1 MTAEEIERFRRIE
14 AIFDAVLEC
23 PPGRERDAFWCRQ
36 EATTEAN
43 LMAEV
48 CQLLQDH
55 EAVTAVVPMPPET
68 LPRFGPWQAIR
79 LLGRGGMGEVYLAE
93 RADGAFQMEVAV
105 KVAPLALASPDIEE
119 RFRRERQFLA
129 SLDHPKVARLIDGGG
144 GGSGLPYLVMEFVD
158 GLAID
163 RYCDGQKLDA
173 RERIGLMRQVL
184 EALVYVH
191 GRGVIHRDLKPSNIM
206 VDAAGKAKLLD
217 FGTARLVDASGDSA
231 ITKTGVFAFTA
242 DFASPEQ
249 TLAKPLTV
257 TTDIYSAGVLLYR
270 LLTGRPPYR
279 FTDYSAGAVAQTINH
294 TEPEASGLDRP
305 LDAVLSKA
313 LRKNPEERY
322 ASAAEM
328 DADLARYLEGQP
340 VRARRS
346 RKLGPIAMVA
356 AAIALSVAAGIV
368 WRIGVRSG
376 APRPSASIAV
386 LPFTNVGG
394 NPANQYFS
402 DGVPSE
408 ITDALTHFKGVRVT
422 ARSWVFQFREKENDL
437 RNIGKQLNVS
447 YLLEG
452 SIERSGDRV
461 KTVASLDR
469 ASDGVRLWT
478 NTYQRLAEDTSA
490 VEADLETAILGS
502 LGLSASAG
510 PKIHVPPAEAH
521 EYYLKARFQGD
532 QISMAA
538 NDLAQQYYRRALE
551 LDPDYAA
558 AYDGLGGAIWNRGN
572 ADGEPFQPAE
582 IRKSAQLTEKAVQLD
597 PSLVQA
603 HVGLAMFAMR
613 YDFDWNRADRELH
626 TALAISPFV
635 GSELNYANLCLVLGK
650 RQEADLHFQRA
661 RDLDSLSSQS
671 VLNDVQYLMVEG
683 RFEEA
688 REEVRKIAARSPTNQ
703 RLQVRLNFM
712 KAWFGSATA
721 MENLRNWAP
730 QRPYAREFLAGAE
743 AHNGNRQEALR
754 LLIPL
759 EREYL
764 ERHVAV
770 YGLATIR
777 AALDDEPGTA
787 RLLERAIDARED
799 WAPYI
804 HVDVAFAKM
813 QNTPEFHRLK
823 KRMGLDW

>member
-1 MTAEEIERFRRIE
+1 MTAEEIDRFRRIE
-14 AIFDAVLEC
+14 AIFDEVLEY
-23 PPGRERDAFWCRQ
+23 PLGPERDAFLRRQ
-36 EATTEAN
+36 EATTDSN
-43 LMAEV
+43 LLAEV
-48 CQLLQDH
+48 RQLLEDH
-55 EAVTAVVPMPPET
+55 EAVTAAVPMPPDA

-93 RADGAFQMEVAV
+93 RADGAFRMEAAV

-119 RFRRERQFLA
+119 HFRRERQFLA
-129 SLDHPKVARLIDGGG
+129 SLDHPKVARLLDGGG

-158 GLAID
+158 GLTID
-163 RYCDGQKLDA
+163 RYSDLQKLDA
-173 RERIGLMRQVL
+173 SSRIGLMRQVL
-184 EALVYVH
+184 EALIYVH
-191 GRGVIHRDLKPSNIM
+191 GRGVIHRDLKPSNIL
-206 VDAAGKAKLLD
+206 VDAAGNTKLLD
-217 FGTARLVDASGDSA
+217 FGTARLVDASGDGA
-231 ITKTGVFAFTA
+231 ITKTGVFAFTP

-249 TLAKPLTV
+249 TLGKPLTV
-257 TTDIYSAGVLLYR
+257 ATDIYSAGVLFYR

-294 TEPEASGLDRP
+294 TEPESSGLDRP
-305 LDAVLSKA
+305 LDAILLKA
-313 LRKNPEERY
+313 LRKNPGERY
-322 ASAAEM
+322 SSAAEM

-340 VRARRS
+340 VRARRP
-346 RKLGPIAMVA
+346 RKLPPIAIVA
-356 AAIALSVAAGIV
+356 GVIALSAAAVIG
-368 WRIGVRSG
+368 WRFGVRTA
-376 APRPSASIAV
+376 APLPSASIAV

-394 NPANQYFS
+394 NPGNQYFS
-402 DGVPSE
+402 DGVAWE
-408 ITDALTHFKGVRVT
+408 ITDALTHFKGLRVT
-422 ARSWVFQFREKENDL
+422 ARSWAFQFRGKENDL
-437 RNIGKQLNVS
+437 RNIAKQLNANYV
-447 YLLEG
+447 LEG

-469 ASDGVRLWT
+469 ATDGVRIWT
-478 NTYQRLAEDTSA
+478 NTYQRLAADTSA
-490 VEADLETAILGS
+490 VEADLETAILTS
-502 LGLSASAG
+502 LGLSASAQ
-510 PKIHVPPAEAH
+510 PKIHVPPEEAH

-538 NDLAQQYYRRALE
+538 NDLAQQYYRRALK

-558 AYDGLGGAIWNRGN
+558 AYEGLGAAIWNRGN

-582 IRKSAQLTEKAVQLD
+582 IRKSEELTEKAVQLD
-597 PSLVQA
+597 PNLVRA
-603 HVGLAMFAMR
+603 YVGLALFAMR
-613 YDFDWNRADRELH
+613 YDFDWNRADRELR
-626 TALAISPFV
+626 TALTLSPFT
-635 GSELNYANLCLVLGK
+635 GAELNYANLCLVLGK

-661 RDLDSLSSQS
+661 RDLDSLSSQA
-671 VLNDVQYLMVEG
+671 VLNDVQYLTVEG

-688 REEVRKIAARSPTNQ
+688 REEIRKIAARSPTNE

-712 KAWFGSATA
+712 EAWFGSDTA
-721 MENLRNWAP
+721 RGNLRNWLP
-730 QRPYAREFLAGAE
+730 QHPYAREFLAGAE

-770 YGLATIR
+770 YGLAAIR
-777 AALDDEPGTA
+777 AALDDEPGTV
-787 RLLERAIDARED
+787 RLLEKAIDARED

>member
-1 MTAEEIERFRRIE
+1 
-14 AIFDAVLEC
+14 L
-23 PPGRERDAFWCRQ
+23 
-36 EATTEAN
+36 
-43 LMAEV
+43 AEV
-48 CQLLQDH
+48 RQLLEDH
-55 EAVTAVVPMPPET
+55 EAVTAAVPMPPET

-93 RADGAFQMEVAV
+93 RADGAFQMEAAV

-129 SLDHPKVARLIDGGG
+129 SLDHPKVARLLDGGG

-163 RYCDGQKLDA
+163 RYCDLQKLDA
-173 RERIGLMRQVL
+173 SSRIGLMRQVL
-184 EALVYVH
+184 EALIYIH
-191 GRGVIHRDLKPSNIM
+191 GRGVIHRDLKPSNIL
-206 VDAAGKAKLLD
+206 VDAAGNAKLLD

-231 ITKTGVFAFTA
+231 ITKTGVFAFTP

-257 TTDIYSAGVLLYR
+257 ATDIYSAGVLFYR

-294 TEPEASGLDRP
+294 TEPESSGLDRP
-305 LDAVLSKA
+305 LDAILLKA

-322 ASAAEM
+322 SSAAEM

-340 VRARRS
+340 VRARRP
-346 RKLGPIAMVA
+346 RKLGPVAMVA
-356 AAIALSVAAGIV
+356 AAIALSAAAGIA
-368 WRIGVRSG
+368 WRFG
-376 APRPSASIAV
+376 AQRTGFRPLASIAV

-394 NPANQYFS
+394 NPDNQYFS

-408 ITDALTHFKGVRVT
+408 ITDALTHFKGLRVA
-422 ARSWVFQFREKENDL
+422 ARPGAFQFRDKGNDL
-437 RNIGKQLNVS
+437 RNIGKQLNVN
-447 YLLEG
+447 YVLAG

-461 KTVASLDR
+461 KTIASLDR
-469 ASDGVRLWT
+469 ATDGVRLWT
-478 NTYQRLAEDTSA
+478 NTYQRPAADTSA
-490 VEADLETAILGS
+490 VEADLETAILAS
-502 LGLSASAG
+502 LGLSASTQ
-510 PKIHVPPAEAH
+510 PKIHVPPGQAH
-521 EYYLKARFQGD
+521 EYFLKARFQGD

-538 NDLAQQYYRRALE
+538 NTLSQEYYRRAVE
-551 LDPDYAA
+551 LDPGYAA
-558 AYDGLGGAIWNRGN
+558 AYDGLGSAIWNRGN
-572 ADGEPFQPAE
+572 ADGEPFRPAE
-582 IRKSAQLTEKAVQLD
+582 IRKSAQLIEKAIQLD
-597 PSLVQA
+597 PNLVRA
-603 HVGLAMFAMR
+603 HVRLAMFAMR
-613 YDFDWNRADRELH
+613 YDFDWNRAERELR
-626 TALAISPFV
+626 TALALSPFV
-635 GSELNYANLCLVLGK
+635 GTELTYANLCLMLGK

-671 VLNDVQYLMVEG
+671 VLNDVQYLTVEG

-688 REEVRKIAARSPTNQ
+688 REEIRKIAARSPTNE
-703 RLQVRLNFM
+703 RLQVRLNFLE
-712 KAWFGSATA
+712 AWFGSATA
-721 MENLRNWAP
+721 MNNLRNWSP
-730 QRPYAREFLAGAE
+730 QRPYARVFLAGAE
-743 AHNGNRQEALR
+743 AHNGNREEALR

-759 EREYL
+759 ERDHL

-770 YGLATIR
+770 YGLASIR
-777 AALDDEPGTA
+777 AALDDEPGA
-787 RLLERAIDARED
+787 VRLLERAIDARED

-823 KRMGLDW
+823 ERMGLDW

>member
-1 MTAEEIERFRRIE
+1 MTAEEIDRFRRIE

-23 PPGRERDAFWCRQ
+23 PPGREREAFLRRQ
-36 EATTEAN
+36 EGTTDAN

-48 CQLLQDH
+48 RQLLEDH
-55 EAVTAVVPMPPET
+55 EAVSAAVPAPPDA

-93 RADGAFQMEVAV
+93 RADGAFRMEAAV

-129 SLDHPKVARLIDGGG
+129 SLDHPKVARLMDGGS
-144 GGSGLPYLVMEFVD
+144 GGSGLPYLVMEYVD

-163 RYCDGQKLDA
+163 CYCDRLGLDA
-173 RERIGLMRQVL
+173 RSRIGLMRQVL
-184 EALVYVH
+184 EALIYVH
-191 GRGVIHRDLKPSNIM
+191 GRGVIHRDLKPSNIL
-206 VDAAGKAKLLD
+206 VDAAGNAKLLD
-217 FGTARLVDASGDSA
+217 FGTARLVDASGDGA
-231 ITKTGVFAFTA
+231 ITQTGVFAFTP

-257 TTDIYSAGVLLYR
+257 ATDIYSAGVLLYR

-294 TEPEASGLDRP
+294 TEPEASGLDGP
-305 LDAVLSKA
+305 LDAILMKA
-313 LRKNPEERY
+313 LRKNPGERY
-322 ASAAEM
+322 CSAAEM

-340 VRARRS
+340 VRARRP
-346 RKLGPIAMVA
+346 RKLGWIAIVGGVIVLLAA
-356 AAIALSVAAGIV
+356 AAIA
-368 WRIGVRSG
+368 WRIGGRAG
-376 APRPSASIAV
+376 APRLPASIAV

-402 DGVPSE
+402 DGVASE
-408 ITDALTHFKGVRVT
+408 ITDALTHFKGVRAT
-422 ARSWVFQFREKENDL
+422 ARSWAFQLRGKESDL
-437 RNIGKQLNVS
+437 RNIGKQLNVN
-447 YLLEG
+447 YVLEG
-452 SIERSGDRV
+452 SIERNGDGV

-469 ASDGVRLWT
+469 TTDGVRVWT
-478 NTYQRLAEDTSA
+478 NTYQRLAADTSA
-490 VEADLETAILGS
+490 VEADLETAILDS
-502 LGLSASAG
+502 LGVSATG
-510 PKIHVPPAEAH
+510 QPKIHVPPQEAH

-551 LDPDYAA
+551 LDPDYAS
-558 AYDGLGGAIWNRGN
+558 AYEGLGGAIWNRGN

-582 IRKSAQLTEKAVQLD
+582 IRKAAQLTERAVQLD
-597 PSLVQA
+597 PRLVRA

-613 YDFDWNRADRELH
+613 YDFDWDRADRELH
-626 TALAISPFV
+626 TALSLSPFV

-671 VLNDVQYLMVEG
+671 VLNAVQYLTVEG

-688 REEVRKIAARSPTNQ
+688 REEIRKIAARSPTNE
-703 RLQVRLNFM
+703 RLQVRLNFLE
-712 KAWFGSATA
+712 AWFGSDTA
-721 MENLRNWAP
+721 MGKLRSWLP

-743 AHNGNRQEALR
+743 AHNGHREEALR

-770 YGLATIR
+770 YGLAAIR
-777 AALDDEPGTA
+777 AALDDEAGTV

-804 HVDVAFAKM
+804 HVDVAFARM

>member
-1 MTAEEIERFRRIE
+1 MTAEEIDRFRRIE
-14 AIFDAVLEC
+14 AIFDEVLEY
-23 PPGRERDAFWCRQ
+23 PLGPERDAFLRRQ
-36 EATTEAN
+36 EATTDSN
-43 LMAEV
+43 LLAEV
-48 CQLLQDH
+48 RQLLEDH
-55 EAVTAVVPMPPET
+55 EAVTAAVPMPPDA

-93 RADGAFQMEVAV
+93 RADGAFRMEAAV

-119 RFRRERQFLA
+119 HFRRERQFLA
-129 SLDHPKVARLIDGGG
+129 SLDHPKVARLLDGGG

-158 GLAID
+158 GLTID
-163 RYCDGQKLDA
+163 RYSDLQKLDA
-173 RERIGLMRQVL
+173 SSRIGLMRQVL
-184 EALVYVH
+184 EALIYVH
-191 GRGVIHRDLKPSNIM
+191 GRGVIHRDLKPSNIL
-206 VDAAGKAKLLD
+206 VDAAGNTKLLD
-217 FGTARLVDASGDSA
+217 FGTARLVDASGDGA
-231 ITKTGVFAFTA
+231 ITKTGVFAFTP

-249 TLAKPLTV
+249 TLGKPLTV
-257 TTDIYSAGVLLYR
+257 ATDIYSAGVLFYR

-294 TEPEASGLDRP
+294 TEPESSGLDRP
-305 LDAVLSKA
+305 LDAILLKA

-322 ASAAEM
+322 SSAAEM

-340 VRARRS
+340 VRARRP
-346 RKLGPIAMVA
+346 RKLPPIAIVA
-356 AAIALSVAAGIV
+356 GVIALSAAAVIG
-368 WRIGVRSG
+368 WRFGGRT
-376 APRPSASIAV
+376 APPRPSASIAV

-394 NPANQYFS
+394 NPGNQYFS
-402 DGVPSE
+402 DGVAWE
-408 ITDALTHFKGVRVT
+408 ITDALTHFKGLRVT
-422 ARSWVFQFREKENDL
+422 ARSWAFQFRGKENDL
-437 RNIGKQLNVS
+437 RNIAKQLNANYV
-447 YLLEG
+447 LEG

-469 ASDGVRLWT
+469 ATDGVRVWT
-478 NTYQRLAEDTSA
+478 NTYQRLAADTSA
-490 VEADLETAILGS
+490 VEADLETAILTS
-502 LGLSASAG
+502 LGLSASAQ
-510 PKIHVPPAEAH
+510 PKIHVPPEEAH

-538 NDLAQQYYRRALE
+538 NDLAQQYYRRALK

-558 AYDGLGGAIWNRGN
+558 AYEGLGAAIWNRGN

-582 IRKSAQLTEKAVQLD
+582 IRKSEELTEKAVQLD
-597 PSLVQA
+597 PNLVRA
-603 HVGLAMFAMR
+603 YVGLALFAMR
-613 YDFDWNRADRELH
+613 YDFDWNRADRELR
-626 TALAISPFV
+626 TALTLSPFT
-635 GSELNYANLCLVLGK
+635 GAELNYANLCLVLGK

-661 RDLDSLSSQS
+661 RDLDSLSSQA
-671 VLNDVQYLMVEG
+671 VLNDVQYLTVEG

-688 REEVRKIAARSPTNQ
+688 REEIRKIAARSPTNE

-712 KAWFGSATA
+712 EAWFGSDTA
-721 MENLRNWAP
+721 RGNLRNWLP

-770 YGLATIR
+770 YGLAAIR
-777 AALDDEPGTA
+777 AALDDEPGTV
-787 RLLERAIDARED
+787 RLLEKAIDARED

>member
-1 MTAEEIERFRRIE
+1 
-14 AIFDAVLEC
+14 
-23 PPGRERDAFWCRQ
+23 
-36 EATTEAN
+36 
-43 LMAEV
+43 
-48 CQLLQDH
+48 
-55 EAVTAVVPMPPET
+55 
-68 LPRFGPWQAIR
+68 
-79 LLGRGGMGEVYLAE
+79 
-93 RADGAFQMEVAV
+93 
-105 KVAPLALASPDIEE
+105 
-119 RFRRERQFLA
+119 
-129 SLDHPKVARLIDGGG
+129 
-144 GGSGLPYLVMEFVD
+144 
-158 GLAID
+158 
-163 RYCDGQKLDA
+163 
-173 RERIGLMRQVL
+173 
-184 EALVYVH
+184 
-191 GRGVIHRDLKPSNIM
+191 
-206 VDAAGKAKLLD
+206 
-217 FGTARLVDASGDSA
+217 
-231 ITKTGVFAFTA
+231 
-242 DFASPEQ
+242 
-249 TLAKPLTV
+249 
-257 TTDIYSAGVLLYR
+257 
-270 LLTGRPPYR
+270 
-279 FTDYSAGAVAQTINH
+279 
-294 TEPEASGLDRP
+294 LDRP
-305 LDAVLSKA
+305 LDAILSKA

-328 DADLARYLEGQP
+328 DADLARYLKGQP
-340 VRARRS
+340 VRARPP
-346 RKLGPIAMVA
+346 RKVGPIAMVA
-356 AAIALSVAAGIV
+356 AAIALSAAAGIA
-368 WRIGVRSG
+368 WRFGLWTA
-376 APRPSASIAV
+376 APRPLASIAV

-394 NPANQYFS
+394 NPDNQYFS

-408 ITDALTHFKGVRVT
+408 ITDALTHFKGLRVT
-422 ARSWVFQFREKENDL
+422 ARSWAFQFRGKEDDL

-447 YLLEG
+447 YVLEG
-452 SIERSGDRV
+452 SVARFGDRV

-478 NTYQRLAEDTSA
+478 NTYQRPAADTSA
-490 VEADLETAILGS
+490 VEADLETAILAS
-502 LGLSASAG
+502 TGLSASTQ
-510 PKIHVPPAEAH
+510 PKIHVPPEEAH
-521 EYYLKARFQGD
+521 EYYLKARFQSD

-558 AYDGLGGAIWNRGN
+558 AYEGLGGAIWNRAN

-597 PSLVQA
+597 PNLVRA

-613 YDFDWNRADRELH
+613 YDFDWNRADRELRA
-626 TALAISPFV
+626 ALALSPFA
-635 GSELNYANLCLVLGK
+635 GAELNYANLCLVLGK

-671 VLNDVQYLMVEG
+671 VLNDVQYLTVEG

-712 KAWFGSATA
+712 EAWFGSATA
-721 MENLRNWAP
+721 MENLRNWSP
-730 QRPYAREFLAGAE
+730 QRPYTREFLAAAE
-743 AHNGNRQEALR
+743 AHNGNREEALR

-770 YGLATIR
+770 YGLAAVR
-777 AALDDEPGTA
+777 AALDDEPGA
-787 RLLERAIDARED
+787 VGLLERAIDARED

>member
-1 MTAEEIERFRRIE
+1 VTANEIDRFRRIE

-23 PPGRERDAFWCRQ
+23 PSGPERDAFLRRQ
-36 EATTEAN
+36 EATTDASLLAEAR
-43 LMAEV
+43 
-48 CQLLQDH
+48 QLLEDH
-55 EAVTAVVPMPPET
+55 EAVTAAVPMPPET

-79 LLGRGGMGEVYLAE
+79 VLGRGGMGEVYLAE

-105 KVAPLALASPDIEE
+105 KEAPLALASPDIEE

-129 SLDHPKVARLIDGGG
+129 SLDHPKVARLLDGGG

-158 GLAID
+158 GLTID
-163 RYCDGQKLDA
+163 RYCELQKLDA
-173 RERIGLMRQVL
+173 NSRIGLMRQVL
-184 EALVYVH
+184 EALIYVH
-191 GRGVIHRDLKPSNIM
+191 GRGVIHRDLKPSNIL
-206 VDAAGKAKLLD
+206 VDAAGNAKLLD

-231 ITKTGVFAFTA
+231 ITKTGVFAFTP

-257 TTDIYSAGVLLYR
+257 ATDIYSAGVLFYR

-279 FTDYSAGAVAQTINH
+279 FTDYSASAVAQTINH
-294 TEPEASGLDRP
+294 TEPESSGLDRP
-305 LDAVLSKA
+305 LDAILLKA

-322 ASAAEM
+322 SSAAEM

-340 VRARRS
+340 VRARRP
-346 RKLGPIAMVA
+346 RKLGPIAIVA
-356 AAIALSVAAGIV
+356 GLIALSAAAVID
-368 WRIGVRSG
+368 WRFGVRTA

-394 NPANQYFS
+394 NPDNQYFS

-408 ITDALTHFKGVRVT
+408 ITDTLTHFKGLRVT
-422 ARSWVFQFREKENDL
+422 ARSWAFQFRGKENDP
-437 RNIGKQLNVS
+437 RDIGKQLNVN
-447 YLLEG
+447 YVLEG

-469 ASDGVRLWT
+469 ATDGVRLWT
-478 NTYQRLAEDTSA
+478 NTYQRPAADTSA
-490 VEADLETAILGS
+490 VEADLETAILAS
-502 LGLSASAG
+502 LGLSASAQ
-510 PKIHVPPAEAH
+510 PKMHVPPEQAH
-521 EYYLKARFQGD
+521 EYFLKARFQGD

-538 NDLAQQYYRRALE
+538 NTLSQEYYRRAVE

-558 AYDGLGGAIWNRGN
+558 AWDGLGSAIWNRGN
-572 ADGEPFQPAE
+572 ADGEPFRPAE
-582 IRKSAQLTEKAVQLD
+582 IRKAAQLIEKAVQLD
-597 PSLVQA
+597 PKLVRA

-626 TALAISPFV
+626 TALALSPFV
-635 GSELNYANLCLVLGK
+635 GAELNYANLCLVLGK

-671 VLNDVQYLMVEG
+671 VLNDVQYLTVEG

-688 REEVRKIAARSPTNQ
+688 REETRKIAARSPTNE
-703 RLQVRLNFM
+703 RLQVRLNFLE
-712 KAWFGSATA
+712 AWFGSAAA
-721 MENLRNWAP
+721 MANLRNWSP
-730 QRPYAREFLAGAE
+730 QRPYARVFLAGAE
-743 AHNGNRQEALR
+743 AHNGNREEALR

-759 EREYL
+759 EREHL

-770 YGLATIR
+770 YGLAAIR
-777 AALDDEPGTA
+777 AALNDEPGTV

>member
-1 MTAEEIERFRRIE
+1 MTAEEIDRFRRME
-14 AIFDAVLEC
+14 AIFDAVLEY
-23 PPGRERDAFWCRQ
+23 PLGPERDAFLRRQ
-36 EATTEAN
+36 EATTDSN
-43 LMAEV
+43 LLAEV
-48 CQLLQDH
+48 RQLLEDH
-55 EAVTAVVPMPPET
+55 EAVTAAVPMPPDA

-93 RADGAFQMEVAV
+93 RADGAFRMEAAV

-129 SLDHPKVARLIDGGG
+129 SLDHPKVARLLDGGG

-158 GLAID
+158 GLTID
-163 RYCDGQKLDA
+163 RYSDLQKLDA
-173 RERIGLMRQVL
+173 SSRIGLMRQVL
-184 EALVYVH
+184 EALIYVH
-191 GRGVIHRDLKPSNIM
+191 GRGVIHRDLKPSNIL
-206 VDAAGKAKLLD
+206 VDAVGNAKLLD
-217 FGTARLVDASGDSA
+217 FGTARLVDASGDGA
-231 ITKTGVFAFTA
+231 ITKTGVFAFTP

-249 TLAKPLTV
+249 TLGKPLTV
-257 TTDIYSAGVLLYR
+257 ATDIYSAGVLFYR

-294 TEPEASGLDRP
+294 TEPESSGLDRP
-305 LDAVLSKA
+305 LDAILLKA
-313 LRKNPEERY
+313 LRKNPGERY
-322 ASAAEM
+322 SSAAEM

-340 VRARRS
+340 VRARRP
-346 RKLGPIAMVA
+346 RKLPPIAIVA
-356 AAIALSVAAGIV
+356 GVIALSAAAVIG
-368 WRIGVRSG
+368 WRFGVRTA
-376 APRPSASIAV
+376 APLPSASIAV

-394 NPANQYFS
+394 NPGNQYFS
-402 DGVPSE
+402 DGVAWE
-408 ITDALTHFKGVRVT
+408 ITDALTHFKGLRVT
-422 ARSWVFQFREKENDL
+422 ARSWAFQFRGKENDL
-437 RNIGKQLNVS
+437 RNIAKQLNANYV
-447 YLLEG
+447 LEG

-469 ASDGVRLWT
+469 ATDGVRIWT
-478 NTYQRLAEDTSA
+478 NTYQRLAADTSA
-490 VEADLETAILGS
+490 VEADLETAILTS
-502 LGLSASAG
+502 LGLSASAQ
-510 PKIHVPPAEAH
+510 PKIHVPPEEAH

-538 NDLAQQYYRRALE
+538 NDLAQQYYRRALK

-558 AYDGLGGAIWNRGN
+558 AYEGLGAAIWNRGN

-582 IRKSAQLTEKAVQLD
+582 IRKSEELTEKAVQLD
-597 PSLVQA
+597 PNLVRA
-603 HVGLAMFAMR
+603 YVGLALFAMR
-613 YDFDWNRADRELH
+613 YDFDWNRADRELR
-626 TALAISPFV
+626 TALTLSPFT
-635 GSELNYANLCLVLGK
+635 GAELNYANLCLVLGK

-661 RDLDSLSSQS
+661 RDLDSLSSQA
-671 VLNDVQYLMVEG
+671 VLNDVQYLTVEG

-688 REEVRKIAARSPTNQ
+688 REEIRKIAARSPTNE

-712 KAWFGSATA
+712 EAWFGSDTA
-721 MENLRNWAP
+721 RGNLRNWLP

-770 YGLATIR
+770 YGLAAIR
-777 AALDDEPGTA
+777 AALDDEPGA
-787 RLLERAIDARED
+787 VRLLEKAIDARED

>member
-1 MTAEEIERFRRIE
+1 MTAEEIDRFRRME
-14 AIFDAVLEC
+14 AIFDAVLEY
-23 PPGRERDAFWCRQ
+23 PLGPERDAFLRRQ
-36 EATTEAN
+36 EATTDSN
-43 LMAEV
+43 LLAEV
-48 CQLLQDH
+48 RQLLEDH
-55 EAVTAVVPMPPET
+55 EAVTAAVPMPPDA

-93 RADGAFQMEVAV
+93 RADGAFRMEAAV

-129 SLDHPKVARLIDGGG
+129 SLDHPKVARLLDGGG

-158 GLAID
+158 GLTID
-163 RYCDGQKLDA
+163 RYSDLQKLDA
-173 RERIGLMRQVL
+173 SSRIGLMRQVL
-184 EALVYVH
+184 EALIYVH
-191 GRGVIHRDLKPSNIM
+191 GRGVIHRDLKPSNIL
-206 VDAAGKAKLLD
+206 VDAAGNTKLLD
-217 FGTARLVDASGDSA
+217 FGTARLVDASGDGA
-231 ITKTGVFAFTA
+231 ITKTGVFAFTP

-249 TLAKPLTV
+249 TLGKPLTV
-257 TTDIYSAGVLLYR
+257 ATDIYSAGVLFYR

-294 TEPEASGLDRP
+294 TEPESSGLDRP
-305 LDAVLSKA
+305 LDAILLKA
-313 LRKNPEERY
+313 LRKNPGERY
-322 ASAAEM
+322 SSAAEM

-340 VRARRS
+340 VRARRP
-346 RKLGPIAMVA
+346 RKLPPIAIVA
-356 AAIALSVAAGIV
+356 GVIALSAAAVIG
-368 WRIGVRSG
+368 WRFGVRTA
-376 APRPSASIAV
+376 APLPSASIAV

-394 NPANQYFS
+394 NPGNQYFS
-402 DGVPSE
+402 DGVAWE
-408 ITDALTHFKGVRVT
+408 ITDALTHFKGLRVT
-422 ARSWVFQFREKENDL
+422 ARSWAFQFRGKENDL
-437 RNIGKQLNVS
+437 RNIAKQLNANYV
-447 YLLEG
+447 LEG

-469 ASDGVRLWT
+469 ATDGVRIWT
-478 NTYQRLAEDTSA
+478 NTYQRLAADTSA
-490 VEADLETAILGS
+490 VEADLETAILTS
-502 LGLSASAG
+502 LGLSASAQ
-510 PKIHVPPAEAH
+510 PKIHVPPEEAH

-538 NDLAQQYYRRALE
+538 NDLAQQYYRRALK

-558 AYDGLGGAIWNRGN
+558 AYEGLGAAIWNRGN

-582 IRKSAQLTEKAVQLD
+582 IRKSEELTEKAVQLD
-597 PSLVQA
+597 PNLVRA
-603 HVGLAMFAMR
+603 YVGLALFAMR
-613 YDFDWNRADRELH
+613 YDFDWNRADRELR
-626 TALAISPFV
+626 TALTLSPFT
-635 GSELNYANLCLVLGK
+635 GAELNYANLCLVLGK

-661 RDLDSLSSQS
+661 RDLDSLSSQA
-671 VLNDVQYLMVEG
+671 VLNDVQYLTVEG

-688 REEVRKIAARSPTNQ
+688 REEIRKIAARSPTNE

-712 KAWFGSATA
+712 EAWFGSDTA
-721 MENLRNWAP
+721 RGNLRNWLP

-770 YGLATIR
+770 YGLAAIR
-777 AALDDEPGTA
+777 AALDDEPGTV
-787 RLLERAIDARED
+787 RLLEKAIDARED

>member
-1 MTAEEIERFRRIE
+1 MTADEIDRFRRIE
-14 AIFDAVLEC
+14 AIFDAVLEY
-23 PPGRERDAFWCRQ
+23 PSRPERDAFLSRR
-36 EATTEAN
+36 EATTDAS
-43 LMAEV
+43 LLAEV
-48 CQLLQDH
+48 RQLLEDH
-55 EAVTAVVPMPPET
+55 EAVTAAVPMPPET

-93 RADGAFQMEVAV
+93 RADGAFQMEAAV

-129 SLDHPKVARLIDGGG
+129 SLDHPKVARLLDGGG

-163 RYCDGQKLDA
+163 RYCDLQKLDA
-173 RERIGLMRQVL
+173 SSRIGLMRQVL
-184 EALVYVH
+184 EALIYVH
-191 GRGVIHRDLKPSNIM
+191 GRGVIHRDLKPSNIL
-206 VDAAGKAKLLD
+206 VDAAGNAKLLD

-231 ITKTGVFAFTA
+231 ITKTGVFAFTP

-257 TTDIYSAGVLLYR
+257 ATDIYSAGVLFYR

-294 TEPEASGLDRP
+294 TEPESSGLDRP
-305 LDAVLSKA
+305 LDAILLKA

-322 ASAAEM
+322 LSAAEM
-328 DADLARYLEGQP
+328 DADLARYLEGRP
-340 VRARRS
+340 VRARRP
-346 RKLGPIAMVA
+346 RKFGPVAVLAGVITVSA
-356 AAIALSVAAGIV
+356 AACIAWRFGVPTAA
-368 WRIGVRSG
+368 S
-376 APRPSASIAV
+376 RPPASIAV

-394 NPANQYFS
+394 NPDNQYFS
-402 DGVPSE
+402 DGVPAE
-408 ITDALTHFKGVRVT
+408 ITDALTHFKGLRVT
-422 ARSWVFQFREKENDL
+422 ARSWAFQFRGKENDL
-437 RNIGKQLNVS
+437 RNIGKQLNVG
-447 YLLEG
+447 YVLEG
-452 SIERSGDRV
+452 SLERSGDRV
-461 KTVASLDR
+461 KTVVSLDR
-469 ASDGVRLWT
+469 VADGVRLWT
-478 NTYQRLAEDTSA
+478 NTYRRLAADTSA
-490 VEADLETAILGS
+490 VEADLETAILAS
-502 LGLSASAG
+502 AGLSALAQ
-510 PKIHVPPAEAH
+510 PKIHMPPGDAH

-551 LDPDYAA
+551 LDADYAA

-626 TALAISPFV
+626 TALALSPFA
-635 GSELNYANLCLVLGK
+635 GAELNYANLCLVLGK

-671 VLNDVQYLMVEG
+671 VLNDVQYLTVEG

-688 REEVRKIAARSPTNQ
+688 REEIRKIAARSPTNE
-703 RLQVRLNFM
+703 RLQVRLNFLE
-712 KAWFGSATA
+712 AWFGSATA
-721 MENLRNWAP
+721 MDNLRNWSP

-743 AHNGNRQEALR
+743 AHNGNREEALR
-754 LLIPL
+754 LLVPL

-770 YGLATIR
+770 YGLASIR
-777 AALDDEPGTA
+777 AALDDEPGA
-787 RLLERAIDARED
+787 VRLLERAIDARED